1 MVIRFI
7 LPLLLLV
14 CFTHSFAQQR
24 YGHLNT
30 GNILE
35 SMPAVAIADSTLKV
49 FSSELEKK
57 EDEMIAVFEKDLTE
71 FSQKAQSG
79 ELPKITIDKKQQEFQ
94 LREQEIIAFQ
104 KDVQQKV
111 TQRRKELLDPI
122 LKSLQETINKIAIEN
137 GYAYIFDI
145 STGAFMYARE
155 SDNIEPL
162 VRTAMG
168 LKP

>member
-1 MVIRFI
+1 MVIRLI
-7 LPLLLLV
+7 LPLLLLM
-14 CFTHSFAQQR
+14 CFTQSFAQQR

-35 SMPAVAIADSTLKV
+35 SMPTVAFADSTLKM
-49 FSSELEKK
+49 FSKELEQK
-57 EDEMIAVFEKDLTE
+57 EDDMIAEFEKDYE
-71 FSQKAQSG
+71 AFAKKAQSG

-94 LREQEIIAFQ
+94 RREQEIIAFQ
-104 KDVQQKV
+104 KEVQQKI
-111 TQRRKELLDPI
+111 TQRRKDLLDPI
-122 LKSLQETINKIAIEN
+122 LKSLQETINKIAIDN

-168 LKP
+168 LQP